1 MLLEKIAAAAEKEE
15 SDRNVDVYDI
25 GKRFMYWETQRQNKN
40 YIEAKYRD
48 VKEELFESPV
58 LAGLMTRRGWDQLT
72 ETVQVRI
79 NTKSAKLRQSNGQV
93 CYLMK

>member
-40 YIEAKYRD
+40 YIKAKYRD

-58 LAGLMTRRGWDQLT
+58 LPGLRRSLWDQLT
-72 ETVQVRI
+72 EIVRVRI
-79 NTKSAKLRQSNGQV
+79 NTKSAKLRRSNGQV